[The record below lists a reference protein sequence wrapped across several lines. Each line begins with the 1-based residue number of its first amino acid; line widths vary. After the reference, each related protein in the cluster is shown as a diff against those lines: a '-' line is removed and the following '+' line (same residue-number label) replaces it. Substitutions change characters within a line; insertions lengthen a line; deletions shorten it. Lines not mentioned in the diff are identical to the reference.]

1 MKRAIQFFKRNFWLL
16 LLDVIVVNASY
27 YAALLI
33 RFFVHNKFDEAV
45 LNFLPPFYRFAPF
58 YTVLCVIIFYL
69 FNLYNGMW
77 RYAGLN
83 DLNRVILANVCTAF
97 LYVAGTVLFVQRMPI
112 TYYVIGAVL
121 QFLFMAVSR
130 FVCRFYL
137 KEKNKI
143 AVRKT
148 PSKNVMIIGA
158 NELGRRVV
166 RNLLDNTS
174 WRAVCFLDRKEN
186 EKGKVFDGIPVFELE
201 DLTQKLCEFFDID
214 TILITDGALTDG
226 QREEIKAKCGGIE
239 LIDFTDRV
247 NGNGGAVALTG
258 LLNIARGPVT
268 VSIADEKKEY
278 ANAEEAARD
287 LQEAYSVAGVSAENG
302 ALYIRLEKPGDR
314 LSSGFDEWAKK
325 YKEETGED
333 VSFF

>member
-83 DLNRVILANVCTAF
+83 DLNRVILANLCTAF

-121 QFLFMAVSR
+121 QFLFMVASR

-137 KEKNKI
+137 TEKNKI

-314 LSSGFDEWAKK
+314 LFSGFDEWAKK